1 MKIAL
6 TTTQTSQPVQIL
18 ASEHI
23 RFIQGGMTLDST
35 LVRLDQYETGRR
47 IVKVGARLGKVTAT
61 GKFAPVRSTTLAA
74 AALSTDTTIT
84 VVDARFAM
92 AADQLSVNGTNV
104 TVSSINYT
112 TNVITLTAQI
122 GAAKA
127 IGDTVK
133 ATNGLGAAV
142 AILYPEDID
151 VTDGDE
157 AVGGIDHARI
167 IESRVPGT
175 VSASEKADLKEIAW
189 A

>member
-6 TTTQTSQPVQIL
+6 TTTQTSQPAQIL
-18 ASEHI
+18 ASQHL
-23 RFIQGGMTLDST
+23 RFIQGGMTIDSA

-47 IVKVGARLGKVTAT
+47 IVKVGTRLGKVTAT

-74 AALSTDTTIT
+74 AAASTDTTLT
-84 VVDARFAM
+84 LVDGRFIM
-92 AADQLSVNGTNV
+92 AGDQLSVNGTNV
-104 TVSSINYT
+104 TVQSMNYA
-112 TNVITLTAQI
+112 TNVATLTSQI

-133 ATNGLGAAV
+133 ATNGLGTAV
-142 AILYPEDID
+142 AVLYPDDID

-167 IESRVPGT
+167 IEARVPGT

>member
-1 MKIAL
+1 MKIATK
-6 TTTQTSQPVQIL
+6 TTTSTQPAQIL

-23 RFIQGGMTLDST
+23 RYIKGGMTIDQNF
-35 LVRLDQYETGRR
+35 VRLDQFEAGRR
-47 IVKVGARLGKVTAT
+47 IVKAGTRLGKITAS
-61 GKFAPVRSTTLAA
+61 GLFAPVRSTTLAV

-133 ATNGLGAAV
+133 STNGLGTAV

-151 VTDGDE
+151 VTDGNE

-167 IESRVPGT
+167 IEARCIGT